1 MSRGRSRGFVA
12 VERADWD
19 QKGIGRMQD
28 ESEPL
33 AVIEYGPGG
42 LEAALTFLK
51 RTRSEMRQLRFVR
64 IWIDRFAVYDV
75 NQDRFE
81 ILGLGYAN
89 EEITAVLDAV
99 NTAYKHKTIHEPVT
113 GFKEFK
119 TGRRYC
125 WAADRV
131 M

>member
-1 MSRGRSRGFVA
+1 M
-12 VERADWD
+12 
-19 QKGIGRMQD
+19 KD

-33 AVIEYGPGG
+33 AVIKYGPGG

-99 NTAYKHKTIHEPVT
+99 NTAYKHETIHEPVT